1 MVRMADR
8 LQFTKGHGTEN
19 DFVLVPDLDGALGLT
34 AARGAALADRRA
46 GVGGDGVIRVVPTE
60 LADEPAVVA
69 QAGRA
74 SWFMD
79 YRNADGSIA
88 EMCGNGLR
96 VFVRHLLELGLVAPG
111 AVQIATRAGL
121 RTAWPQP
128 DGRIT
133 VDVGRATVVDQPT
146 WVEIAGRRCR
156 AITVDVGNPHAVVVL
171 ADQLA
176 LAGLDLSRQPGFDS
190 QVYPS
195 GTNIEF
201 VVPRDDHD
209 LQMRVHERGVGETMS
224 CGTGVVAAAAAQL
237 AGLGQSAGTVH
248 VSVPGGDLNVEQ
260 TQERAYLTGPAVV
273 VAHGSV
279 VLPS

>member
-1 MVRMADR
+1 MTRTVA
-8 LQFTKGHGTEN
+8 FTKGHSTGN
-19 DFVLVPDLDGALGLT
+19 DFVILPDPDGELSLSNDQV
-34 AARGAALADRRA
+34 AALTDRRF
-46 GVGGDGVIRVVPTE
+46 GIGGDGTLRVVRSANLPEGAATTDAE
-60 LADEPAVVA
+60 
-69 QAGRA
+69 
-74 SWFMD
+74 WFMD

-146 WVEIAGRRCR
+146 WVDIAGRRCR

-176 LAGLDLSRQPGFDS
+176 LAGLDLSRQPGFDP

-201 VVPRDDHD
+201 VVPRSDHD

>member
-1 MVRMADR
+1 MTTLNFA
-8 LQFTKGHGTEN
+8 KGHGTLN
-19 DFVLVPDLDGALGLT
+19 DFVLVVDADDHHPLDAETVRWLC
-34 AARGAALADRRA
+34 DRRA
-46 GVGGDGVIRVVPTE
+46 GIGGDGLLRAVKAASVPE
-60 LADEPAVVA
+60 WDGDPAL
-69 QAGRA
+69 
-74 SWFMD
+74 WFMD

-146 WVEIAGRRCR
+146 WVDIAGRRCR

-224 CGTGVVAAAAAQL
+224 CGTGVVAAAAAHL
-237 AGLGQSAGTVH
+237 AGLGQPTGTVH

>member
-1 MVRMADR
+1 MTTLNFA
-8 LQFTKGHGTEN
+8 KGHGTLN
-19 DFVLVPDLDGALGLT
+19 DFVLVLDADDHHPLDAETVRWLC
-34 AARGAALADRRA
+34 DRRA
-46 GVGGDGVIRVVPTE
+46 GIGGDGLLRAVKAASVPEWDGDPT
-60 LADEPAVVA
+60 L
-69 QAGRA
+69 
-74 SWFMD
+74 WFMD

-146 WVEIAGRRCR
+146 WVDIAGRRCR

>member
-1 MVRMADR
+1 MTTLNFA
-8 LQFTKGHGTEN
+8 KGHGTLN
-19 DFVLVPDLDGALGLT
+19 DFVLVLDADDHHPLDAETVRWLC
-34 AARGAALADRRA
+34 DRRA
-46 GVGGDGVIRVVPTE
+46 GIGGDGLLRAVKAASVPE
-60 LADEPAVVA
+60 WDGDPAL
-69 QAGRA
+69 
-74 SWFMD
+74 WFMD

-146 WVEIAGRRCR
+146 WVDIAGRRCR

-176 LAGLDLSRQPGFDS
+176 LAGLDLSRQPGFDP

-201 VVPRDDHD
+201 VVPRSDHD

>member
-1 MVRMADR
+1 MTTLNFA
-8 LQFTKGHGTEN
+8 KGHGTLN
-19 DFVLVPDLDGALGLT
+19 DFVLVLDADDHHPLDAETVRWLC
-34 AARGAALADRRA
+34 DRRA
-46 GVGGDGVIRVVPTE
+46 GIGGDGLLRAVKAASVPE
-60 LADEPAVVA
+60 WDGDPAL
-69 QAGRA
+69 
-74 SWFMD
+74 WFMD

-279 VLPS
+279 VLPN

>member
-1 MVRMADR
+1 VTTLNFA
-8 LQFTKGHGTEN
+8 KGHGTLN
-19 DFVLVPDLDGALGLT
+19 DFVLVLDADDHHPLDAETVRWLC
-34 AARGAALADRRA
+34 DRRA
-46 GVGGDGVIRVVPTE
+46 GIGGDGLLRAVKAASVPE
-60 LADEPAVVA
+60 WDGDPAL
-69 QAGRA
+69 
-74 SWFMD
+74 WFMD

-146 WVEIAGRRCR
+146 WVDIAGRRCR

-224 CGTGVVAAAAAQL
+224 CGTGVVAAAAAHL
-237 AGLGQSAGTVH
+237 AGLGQPTGTVH

>member
-1 MVRMADR
+1 MTTLNFA
-8 LQFTKGHGTEN
+8 KGHGTLN
-19 DFVLVPDLDGALGLT
+19 DFVLVLDADDHHPLDAETVRWLC
-34 AARGAALADRRA
+34 DRRA
-46 GVGGDGVIRVVPTE
+46 GIGGDGLLR
-60 LADEPAVVA
+60 AVKA
-69 QAGRA
+69 ASIPEWDGDRA
-74 SWFMD
+74 LWFMD

-133 VDVGRATVVDQPT
+133 LDVGRATVVDQPT
-146 WVEIAGRRCR
+146 WVDIAGRRCR

-176 LAGLDLSRQPGFDS
+176 LAGLDLSRQPGFDP

-201 VVPRDDHD
+201 VVPRSDHD

-279 VLPS
+279 VLPN

>member
-1 MVRMADR
+1 MTTLNFA
-8 LQFTKGHGTEN
+8 KGHGTLN
-19 DFVLVPDLDGALGLT
+19 DFVLVVDADDHHPLDAETVRWLC
-34 AARGAALADRRA
+34 DRRA
-46 GVGGDGVIRVVPTE
+46 GIGGDGLLRAVKAASVPE
-60 LADEPAVVA
+60 WDGDPAL
-69 QAGRA
+69 
-74 SWFMD
+74 WFMD

-146 WVEIAGRRCR
+146 WVDIAGRRCR

-279 VLPS
+279 VLPN

>member
-1 MVRMADR
+1 MKTLNFA
-8 LQFTKGHGTEN
+8 KGHGTLN
-19 DFVLVPDLDGALGLT
+19 DFVLVVDADDNHPLDAETVRWLC
-34 AARGAALADRRA
+34 DRRA
-46 GVGGDGVIRVVPTE
+46 GIGGDGLLRAVKAASVPE
-60 LADEPAVVA
+60 WDGDPAL
-69 QAGRA
+69 
-74 SWFMD
+74 WFMD

-224 CGTGVVAAAAAQL
+224 CGTGVVAAAAAHL
-237 AGLGQSAGTVH
+237 AGLGQPTGTVH